1 MTTLFFF
8 SVAAASSHVSV
19 DLRGRRLI
27 SLSSPATEVRDRA
40 PSLSPPLCVS
50 FPAGFFFFFFNLD
63 PSTRFD
69 GTTLR
74 ILESILV
81 ARDVESLLVSRAA
94 LRGLLLSEASSVM
107 GGASGMTVEKKLRIV
122 QFFVGAFALVG
133 DGEVS
138 LPL

>member
-40 PSLSPPLCVS
+40 PSLCLS
-50 FPAGFFFFFFNLD
+50 FPPGFFFFFNLD

-94 LRGLLLSEASSVM
+94 LRGLLLSEASSVI